1 MLHHSDDDEE
11 PCTGVYTQACIS
23 TNAEE
28 PWVWEDQT
36 LSWALL
42 SRAISLLPLLLK
54 QQQQKGQFQRWSVPS
69 LGTSGMIY

>member
-1 MLHHSDDDEE
+1 MLRHSDDDEE

-28 PWVWEDQT
+28 PWGWEDQ
-36 LSWALL
+36 ALL

-54 QQQQKGQFQRWSVPS
+54 QQQQKGQF
-69 LGTSGMIY
+69 